1 MRKLILLLSMVI
13 ASNVS
18 FAQFDGSVGTSGCQ
32 AIGIS
37 NPNIVSWAKGVEVKR
52 GFQGTS
58 STSYAAYGKHYM
70 AQGVPDSTTTRA
82 ISLGRNGEAII
93 TFDRPIINGTGNDF
107 AVFENGFSSTYLEL
121 AFVEVS
127 SDGVHYFRFPATSNS
142 TSEGDIDPTLINNLA
157 GKYEVGYGTSFDL
170 DNLNDDANLDKFNI
184 RFVKLVDVNG
194 GVDMDAQGNIIY
206 DATSGGPAT
215 GFDLTGVCVLNG
227 GNPYLISNFESMLSQ
242 ANTYEIVNATNGTV
256 DNNGNYH
263 RYYTNNGVVFE
274 ALGLYGGSFACGFGL
289 SNLTTNSTSTSYYE
303 SAANMGLEGPDSVY
317 LNAYYSDYAG
327 TLEHNIVRMADSS
340 LFKPMGVYVDNSLS
354 TYNYN
359 TSNSLSDYWLTIIA
373 YGYDASGSITD
384 SSFLYLADKRNGVN
398 INVKDWTWLDL
409 SNFGEC
415 SKVIFKL
422 ETNDNSIYGMNP
434 PAYFCLDNFVIQSS
448 TQIPDVPM
456 NVTTLTASNI
466 GYDSATLNGTLYS
479 GTQTI
484 INKGFQWRLN
494 TESSWNDVIVSGNDF
509 SYALTNLISDT
520 TYIYRAFAT
529 SATDTVYGTE
539 VNFTTLDNSGF
550 ENINSNNI
558 SMTLY
563 PNPTSGLFNVNI
575 EGLNSDAKIFVCD
588 AQGRII
594 NLKSFNANNN
604 IISFDLSSYPK
615 GVYFIKVMTG
625 QSTSSKKLIVF

>member
-13 ASNVS
+13 VSNVS
-18 FAQFDGSVGTSGCQ
+18 FAQFDGAVGTSGCQ

-58 STSYAAYGKHYM
+58 STSYAAFGKNYM

-142 TSEGDIDPTLINNLA
+142 TSEGDINPSLINNLA
-157 GKYEVGYGTSFDL
+157 GKYEVGYGTPFNL
-170 DNLNDDANLDKFNI
+170 DNLNDDANLDKSNI

-206 DATSGGPAT
+206 DASSGGPAT

-227 GNPYLISNFESMLSQ
+227 GNPYLISNFEGMLSQ
-242 ANTYEIVNATNGTV
+242 TNTYEIVNATNGII

-263 RYYTNNGVVFE
+263 HYYTNNGVVFE

-289 SNLTTNSTSTSYYE
+289 SNLTTNSTTTSSYE
-303 SAANMGLEGPDSVY
+303 SAANMGLEGPDSIY
-317 LNAYYSDYAG
+317 LNAYYSDYVG
-327 TLEHNIVRMADSS
+327 TLEHNIVKMADSS
-340 LFKPMGVYVDNSLS
+340 SFKPMGVYVDNSLS

-359 TSNSLSDYWLTIIA
+359 ASNSLSNYWLTIIA

-384 SSFLYLADKRNGVN
+384 SSFLYLADKRNGANV
-398 INVKDWTWLDL
+398 NVKDWRWLDL
-409 SNFGEC
+409 SNLGEC

-422 ETNDNSIYGMNP
+422 GTNDNSGYGMNP

-448 TQIPDVPM
+448 TQVPDIPIS
-456 NVTTLTASNI
+456 VTTLTASNI
-466 GYDSATLNGTLYS
+466 GYDSATLNGTLDN

-494 TESSWNDVIVSGNDF
+494 TETSWNNVIVSSENL
-509 SYALTNLISDT
+509 SYTLTNLIAYT

-529 SATDTVYGTE
+529 SANDTVYGSE
-539 VNFTTLDNSGF
+539 INFTTLNNSSL

-563 PNPTSGLFNVNI
+563 PNPTSGLFNVSI
-575 EGLNSDAKIFVCD
+575 EGLNSDANIFVYD
-588 AQGRII
+588 AQGRVV
-594 NLKSFNANNN
+594 NSKSFNANNN
-604 IISFDLSSYPK
+604 SISFDLSSYPK
-615 GVYFIKVMTG
+615 GVYFIKVMTNK
-625 QSTSSKKLIVF
+625 STSSQKLIVF

>member
-13 ASNVS
+13 ASNVT
-18 FAQFDGSVGTSGCQ
+18 FAQFDGAVGTPGCQ

-37 NPNIVSWAKGVEVKR
+37 NPSIVSWAKGVEVKR

-58 STSYAAYGKHYM
+58 STNYAAYGKSYM
-70 AQGVPDSTTTRA
+70 AQGIPDSTTTRA

-93 TFDRPIINGTGNDF
+93 TFDRPIINGTGYDF

-127 SDGVHYFRFPATSNS
+127 SDGIHYFRFPSTSNS
-142 TSEGDIDPTLINNLA
+142 TSEGNINPTLINNLA
-157 GKYEVGYGTSFDL
+157 GKYEVGYGTPFNL
-170 DNLNDDANLDKFNI
+170 DDISDDANLDKSNI

-206 DATSGGPAT
+206 DASSGGPAT

-227 GNPYLISNFESMLSQ
+227 GSPYIISNFEGMLTQ
-242 ANTYEIVNATNGTV
+242 TNTYEIINSTNGIV
-256 DNNGNYH
+256 DNDGNYH

-289 SNLTTNSTSTSYYE
+289 SNLTGNSTTTSFYE

-327 TLEHNIVRMADSS
+327 TIEHNIVKMADSS

-359 TSNSLSDYWLTIIA
+359 TTNSLSNYWLTINA
-373 YGYDASGSITD
+373 YGYDANGNITD
-384 SSFLYLADKRNGVN
+384 SSSVYLADKRNGAN

-409 SNFGEC
+409 SNLGQC

-422 ETNDNSIYGMNP
+422 GTNDDSGYGMNP
-434 PAYFCLDNFVIQSS
+434 PAYFCLDNFVIESNVV
-448 TQIPDVPM
+448 IPEIPM
-456 NVTTLTASNI
+456 NVTTLAASNI
-466 GYDSATLNGTLYS
+466 GFDSASLNGSIDL
-479 GTQTI
+479 GNQTI

-494 TESSWNDVIVSGNDF
+494 TESTWNDVIVSGNDF
-509 SYALTNLISDT
+509 SYTLTNLIADT

-529 SATDTVYGTE
+529 SANDTVYGSE
-539 VNFTTLDNSGF
+539 INFTTLNNSGL

-563 PNPTSGLFNVNI
+563 PNPTSGLFNINI
-575 EGLNSDAKIFVCD
+575 EGINSDVMIFVCD
-588 AQGRII
+588 AQGRIV
-594 NLKSFNANNN
+594 NSKSFNTNNN
-604 IISFDLSSYPK
+604 IINFDLSSYPK
-615 GVYFIKVMTG
+615 GVYFIKVITNK
-625 QSTSSKKLIVF
+625 STLSQKLIVF

>member
-1 MRKLILLLSMVI
+1 MRKLFLLLSMVI
-13 ASNVS
+13 ASNVT
-18 FAQFDGSVGTSGCQ
+18 FAQFDGAVGTPGCQ

-58 STSYAAYGKHYM
+58 STNYAAYGKNYM
-70 AQGVPDSTTTRA
+70 AQGIPDSTTTRA
-82 ISLGRNGEAII
+82 ISLGRNGESII
-93 TFDRPIINGTGNDF
+93 TFDRPIINGTGYDF
-107 AVFENGFSSTYLEL
+107 AVFENSFSSTYLEL

-127 SDGVHYFRFPATSNS
+127 SDGIHYFRFPSTSNS
-142 TSEGDIDPTLINNLA
+142 TSEGNINPTLINNLA
-157 GKYEVGYGTSFDL
+157 GKYEVGYGTPFNL
-170 DNLNDDANLDKFNI
+170 DDISDDANLDKSNI

-206 DATSGGPAT
+206 DASSGGPAT

-227 GNPYLISNFESMLSQ
+227 GSPYIISNFEGMLTQ
-242 ANTYEIVNATNGTV
+242 TNTYEIINSSNGIV
-256 DNNGNYH
+256 DNEGNYH

-274 ALGLYGGSFACGFGL
+274 ALGLFGGSFACGFGL
-289 SNLTTNSTSTSYYE
+289 SNLTGNSSTTSYYE
-303 SAANMGLEGPDSVY
+303 SATNMGLEGPDSVY

-327 TLEHNIVRMADSS
+327 TIEHNIVRMADSS

-354 TYNYN
+354 TYDYN
-359 TSNSLSDYWLTIIA
+359 TTNSLSNYWLTINA
-373 YGYDASGSITD
+373 YGYVANGNITD
-384 SSFLYLADKRNGVN
+384 SSSLYLADKRNGAN

-409 SNFGEC
+409 SNLGQC

-422 ETNDNSIYGMNP
+422 GTNDNSGYGMNP
-434 PAYFCLDNFVIQSS
+434 PAYFCLDNFVIELNAV
-448 TQIPDVPM
+448 IPEIPM
-456 NVTTLTASNI
+456 NVTTLAASNI
-466 GYDSATLNGTLYS
+466 GFDSATLNGTIDL

-494 TESSWNDVIVSGNDF
+494 TESTWNDVIVSGNDF
-509 SYALTNLISDT
+509 SYTLTNLIADT

-529 SATDTVYGTE
+529 SANDTVYGSE
-539 VNFTTLDNSGF
+539 INFTTLNNSGL

-563 PNPTSGLFNVNI
+563 PNPTSGLFNINI

-588 AQGRII
+588 AQGRIV
-594 NLKSFNANNN
+594 NSKSFKTNYN

-615 GVYFIKVMTG
+615 GVYFIKVI
-625 QSTSSKKLIVF
+625 TSKSILSQKLIVF

>member
-18 FAQFDGSVGTSGCQ
+18 FAQFDGAVGTTGCQ

-58 STSYAAYGKHYM
+58 STSYTAYGKNYM
-70 AQGVPDSTTTRA
+70 AQGIPDSTTTRA

-93 TFDRPIINGTGNDF
+93 TFDRPIINGNGYDF

-142 TSEGDIDPTLINNLA
+142 TSEGSIDPTLINNLA
-157 GKYEVGYGTSFDL
+157 GKYEVGYGTPFNL
-170 DNLNDDANLDKFNI
+170 DDINDNANLDKSDI

-194 GVDMDAQGNIIY
+194 GVDLDAQGNIIY

-227 GNPYLISNFESMLSQ
+227 GNPYLISNFEGMLSQ
-242 ANTYEIVNATNGTV
+242 ANTYEIVNATNGIV
-256 DNNGNYH
+256 DNDGNYH
-263 RYYTNNGVVFE
+263 SYYTNNGVVFE

-289 SNLTTNSTSTSYYE
+289 SNLKSNSTTTCSYE

-317 LNAYYSDYAG
+317 LNAYYSDYVG

-359 TSNSLSDYWLTIIA
+359 TSNTLSNYWLTIIA
-373 YGYDASGSITD
+373 YGYDASGNITD
-384 SSFLYLADKRNGVN
+384 SSSLYLADKRNGAN
-398 INVKDWTWLDL
+398 INVKDWEWLDL
-409 SNFGEC
+409 SNLGEC

-422 ETNDNSIYGMNP
+422 ETNDNSGYGMNP
-434 PAYFCLDNFVIQSS
+434 PAYFCLDNFVIKSS
-448 TQIPDVPM
+448 SQIPDVPM

-466 GYDSATLNGTLYS
+466 GNNSATLNGTLDM

-484 INKGFQWRLN
+484 INKGFQWKLN
-494 TESSWNDVIVSGNDF
+494 TESNWNDVTVSGNDF
-509 SYALTNLISDT
+509 SYALTNLIADT

-529 SATDTVYGTE
+529 SANDTVYGDE
-539 VNFTTLDNSGF
+539 INFTTLNNSNL
-550 ENINSNNI
+550 ENINTNNI

-563 PNPTSGLFNVNI
+563 PNPTSGLFNINI

-594 NLKSFNANNN
+594 TSKSFNANNT
-604 IISFDLSSYPK
+604 ISFDLSSYPK
-615 GVYFIKVMTG
+615 GVYFIKVMTSK
-625 QSTSSKKLIVF
+625 STSSQKLIVF